1 MVRQMFESVMYLKSR
16 TIQQDVSRLGDVGGV
31 QAVVVG
37 NVLQVVILQGHQKAD
52 ENVARNF
59 ELLHQITFLERKE
72 NCNFPARVY
81 AVGSNEPLKRCCLKA
96 TDKLAFFVPP
106 IFSYLNLNQ

>member
-1 MVRQMFESVMYLKSR
+1 MYLKCR

-37 NVLQVVILQGHQKAD
+37 NVLQVVILQGHQEAD

-59 ELLHQITFLERKE
+59 ELLHQITFLERKQK
-72 NCNFPARVY
+72 CNFTAWVY
-81 AVGSNEPLKRCCLKA
+81 AVGSNEPFKRCCLKA

>member
-1 MVRQMFESVMYLKSR
+1 MVRQMFESVMYLKCR

-37 NVLQVVILQGHQKAD
+37 NVLQVVILQGHQEAD

-59 ELLHQITFLERKE
+59 ELLHQITFLEIKE
-72 NCNFPARVY
+72 NRLGLCS
-81 AVGSNEPLKRCCLKA
+81 SNEPFKINLCCLKA
-96 TDKLAFFVPP
+96 TD
-106 IFSYLNLNQ
+106 SN